1 MGLQASTQMT
11 TGRILVV
18 EDDQGA
24 RDLIVSSLRAD
35 GHEVDAS
42 GNGFEA
48 LRLLGR
54 QCYDLIV
61 SDLMMPE
68 VDGPSLYSAV
78 RSRWPSNPPHFVF
91 VSAARQQRRLRRL
104 PEGHPRPPAPQ
115 ALQDHRPPPRHPPPP
130 PVTDLPLSPPG
141 RGQGEGPADEGS
153 R

>member
-1 MGLQASTQMT
+1 MGLLASTQMT

-18 EDDQGA
+18 DDDQGA
-24 RDLIVSSLRAD
+24 RDFIVSSLRAD

-78 RSRWPSNPPHFVF
+78 RSRWPSNPPQFVF
-91 VSAARQQRRLRRL
+91 VSGLASNAAFEGFLKVIHAPLLPKPFKITALRRAIRRLL
-104 PEGHPRPPAPQ
+104 H
-115 ALQDHRPPPRHPPPP
+115 
-130 PVTDLPLSPPG
+130 
-141 RGQGEGPADEGS
+141 
-153 R
+153 

>member
-1 MGLQASTQMT
+1 MGLLASGQIT

-18 EDDQGA
+18 DDDQGA

-68 VDGPSLYSAV
+68 VDGPTLYSAV
-78 RSRWPSNPPHFVF
+78 ASRWPSNPPHFLF
-91 VSAARQQRRLRRL
+91 VSGLANTAAFEGFLKVIHAPLLPKPFKIGALRRAIK
-104 PEGHPRPPAPQ
+104 RI
-115 ALQDHRPPPRHPPPP
+115 
-130 PVTDLPLSPPG
+130 LS
-141 RGQGEGPADEGS
+141 
-153 R
+153 

>member
-1 MGLQASTQMT
+1 MSLLSDASQPS
-11 TGRILVV
+11 GRILVV
-18 EDDQGA
+18 DADAGA

-54 QCYDLIV
+54 KCYDLIV

-78 RSRWPSNPPHFVF
+78 TSRWPSNPPHFLF
-91 VSAARQQRRLRRL
+91 VSGLANTSAFDGFLKVIHAPLLPKPFKIAALRRAIK
-104 PEGHPRPPAPQ
+104 RI
-115 ALQDHRPPPRHPPPP
+115 LQP
-130 PVTDLPLSPPG
+130 
-141 RGQGEGPADEGS
+141 
-153 R
+153 

>member
-1 MGLQASTQMT
+1 MGLLASAQIT

-18 EDDQGA
+18 DDDQGA
-24 RDLIVSSLRAD
+24 REFIVSSLRAD

-61 SDLMMPE
+61 SDVIMHE

-78 RSRWPSNPPHFVF
+78 TSRWPSNPPHFLF
-91 VSAARQQRRLRRL
+91 VSGLANNSAFEGFLKVIHAPLLPKPFKVGALRRAIK
-104 PEGHPRPPAPQ
+104 RI
-115 ALQDHRPPPRHPPPP
+115 LQ
-130 PVTDLPLSPPG
+130 S
-141 RGQGEGPADEGS
+141 
-153 R
+153 

>member
-1 MGLQASTQMT
+1 MTTAISAGTADALLMGIMGIQASATIT

-18 EDDQGA
+18 DDDPGA

-35 GHEVDAS
+35 GHDVDAS
-42 GNGFEA
+42 GNAFEA

-78 RSRWPSNPPHFVF
+78 ASRWPSNPPHFVF
-91 VSAARQQRRLRRL
+91 MSGLANTSAFDGFLKVVHAPLLPKPFKVAALRRAIKRIL
-104 PEGHPRPPAPQ
+104 QPR
-115 ALQDHRPPPRHPPPP
+115 
-130 PVTDLPLSPPG
+130 S
-141 RGQGEGPADEGS
+141 
-153 R
+153 

>member
-91 VSAARQQRRLRRL
+91 VSPLANNAAFEGFLKVIHAPLLPKPFKITALRRAIRRL
-104 PEGHPRPPAPQ
+104 
-115 ALQDHRPPPRHPPPP
+115 LQ
-130 PVTDLPLSPPG
+130 
-141 RGQGEGPADEGS
+141 
-153 R
+153 

>member
-1 MGLQASTQMT
+1 MGLLASPQIT

-18 EDDQGA
+18 DDDQGA
-24 RDLIVSSLRAD
+24 RDFMVSSLRAD

-78 RSRWPSNPPHFVF
+78 TSRWPSNPPHFLF
-91 VSAARQQRRLRRL
+91 VSGLTNTSAFEGFLKVIHAPLLPKPFKVAALRRVIK
-104 PEGHPRPPAPQ
+104 RI
-115 ALQDHRPPPRHPPPP
+115 
-130 PVTDLPLSPPG
+130 LS
-141 RGQGEGPADEGS
+141 
-153 R
+153 

>member
-1 MGLQASTQMT
+1 MGLQASTQIT

-18 EDDQGA
+18 DDDQGA
-24 RDLIVSSLRAD
+24 RDFIVSSLRAD
-35 GHEVDAS
+35 GHDVDAS

-78 RSRWPSNPPHFVF
+78 TSRWPSNPPHFVF
-91 VSAARQQRRLRRL
+91 VSRARQQRRLRRL
-104 PEGHPRPPAPQ
+104 PEGHPRPAAPQ
-115 ALQDHRPPPRHPPPP
+115 AVQGHGALRRAIRASSSSLTPS
-130 PVTDLPLSPPG
+130 PLRGEGRVRGPG
-141 RGQGEGPADEGS
+141 R
-153 R
+153 

>member
-11 TGRILVV
+11 TRRILVV

-54 QCYDLIV
+54 KCYDLIV

-78 RSRWPSNPPHFVF
+78 TSRWPSNPPHFVF
-91 VSAARQQRRLRRL
+91 VSGLANNAAFEGFLKVIHAPLLPKPFKITALRRAIRRL
-104 PEGHPRPPAPQ
+104 
-115 ALQDHRPPPRHPPPP
+115 LQ
-130 PVTDLPLSPPG
+130 
-141 RGQGEGPADEGS
+141 
-153 R
+153 

>member
-1 MGLQASTQMT
+1 MHNDGAMGLHASVSIT

-18 EDDQGA
+18 DDDQGA
-24 RDLIVSSLRAD
+24 RDFIVSSLRAD

-54 QCYDLIV
+54 RCYDLIV

-78 RSRWPSNPPHFVF
+78 TSRWPSNPPHLLF
-91 VSAARQQRRLRRL
+91 VSGLANTSAFEGFLKVIHAPLLSKPCNVGALRRAIK
-104 PEGHPRPPAPQ
+104 RI
-115 ALQDHRPPPRHPPPP
+115 LQ
-130 PVTDLPLSPPG
+130 S
-141 RGQGEGPADEGS
+141 
-153 R
+153 

>member
-1 MGLQASTQMT
+1 MGLLASAHIT

-18 EDDQGA
+18 DDDQNA
-24 RDLIVSSLRAD
+24 RDFIVSSLRAD

-78 RSRWPSNPPHFVF
+78 TSRWPSNPPHFLF
-91 VSAARQQRRLRRL
+91 VSGLANTSAFEGFLKVIHAPLLPKPFKVAALRRAIK
-104 PEGHPRPPAPQ
+104 RI
-115 ALQDHRPPPRHPPPP
+115 LQP
-130 PVTDLPLSPPG
+130 
-141 RGQGEGPADEGS
+141 
-153 R
+153 